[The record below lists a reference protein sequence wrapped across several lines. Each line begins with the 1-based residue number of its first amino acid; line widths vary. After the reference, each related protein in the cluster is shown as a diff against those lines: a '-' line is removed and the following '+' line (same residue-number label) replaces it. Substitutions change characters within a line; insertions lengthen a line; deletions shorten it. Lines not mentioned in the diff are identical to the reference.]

1 MNPIAVVAVIALLLI
16 IRLAI
21 PCAVIGGLCFG
32 MDRLYKRWDEED
44 ADQGVVAQKQH

>member
-44 ADQGVVAQKQH
+44 ADQGVAAQ